1 MAQDPL
7 TTIENVPSLDR
18 LAVLEGNFKRLGA
31 LTPKINAA
39 IEARYADFGQEM
51 VAAKTGID
59 LSDLS
64 PAEARIVNAIGRYV
78 ALQKRDGK
86 GAARTFQL
94 IGNRGLI
101 DAAEV
106 TVARSKV
113 TQGFEVLD
121 QADMRALS
129 FEQIIVDHPE
139 EFSARAQWYARKTLG
154 LGNRSDKPPA
164 DAGTLTQQRTERLL
178 DWLGKRAEMHG
189 GLLNGYSNADAGE
202 VIGFHDLTR
211 YGRVLGNIQSRI
223 DFACYRE
230 GLPPL
235 GLCVVE
241 HFSDA
246 WAQEGRKWSFPVRS
260 MREAAQTHIW
270 NPGDF
275 DRIKATTRTLPGQAA
290 IPWRREL
297 AEHEQSVR
305 SWAEKLFSNPPTQ
318 GHGAQK
324 GSEADLDA
332 EANAII
338 GLERKL
344 LGRKPQV
351 RERVSRTIERGSVG
365 QKLKRANGYRCQICD
380 ALGQGPLGFIKK
392 SGEPYV
398 EAHHVTPVSELE
410 VGSLSAGNILILC
423 ANHHRQMHYGNVDV
437 ERLQYS
443 FVITI
448 DHQIIEVNR
457 LSLNARRIAVS

>member
-7 TTIENVPSLDR
+7 SIIENVPSLDR
-18 LAVLEGNFKRLGA
+18 LVVLEGNFKRLGA
-31 LTPKINAA
+31 LTHGISAA

-139 EFSARAQWYARKTLG
+139 EFSARAQWYARRTLG
-154 LGNRSDKPPA
+154 LENQSDKPPA
-164 DAGTLTQQRTERLL
+164 DAGTLTQQRTERIL
-178 DWLGKRAEMHG
+178 DWLCHRAENHG
-189 GLLNGYSNADAGE
+189 GLLNGHSNADAGE

-241 HFSDA
+241 HFSNA
-246 WAQEGRKWSFPVRS
+246 WAQERRKWLFPVQS

-270 NPGDF
+270 KTDDF
-275 DRIKATTRTLPGQAA
+275 DRVKATTRTLPGQAA
-290 IPWRREL
+290 IPWRQEL
-297 AEHEQSVR
+297 TEYEHSVR
-305 SWAEKLFSNPPTQ
+305 SWAEGLKASPSTYGQ
-318 GHGAQK
+318 GEPND
-324 GSEADLDA
+324 SEVDPDA
-332 EANAII
+332 EANAIL

-344 LGRKPQV
+344 LGRKPEV
-351 RERVSRTIERGSVG
+351 RERVSRSIERGSIG
-365 QKLKRANGYRCQICD
+365 QKLKQVNGYRCQICE
-380 ALGQGPLGFIKK
+380 ALGQEPLGFIKK

-423 ANHHRQMHYGNVDV
+423 ANHHRQMHYGNVSLERSEHCFLILIDDQVV
-437 ERLQYS
+437 EVTRFSLK
-443 FVITI
+443 FV
-448 DHQIIEVNR
+448 
-457 LSLNARRIAVS
+457 SA